1 MGACSH
7 IIASPAGI
15 IKEEQAMKKENAA
28 KVKTR
33 EEIIEEIQNMIMQ
46 MDEQQIDELIKEA
59 GIAGID
65 LS

>member
-1 MGACSH
+1 
-7 IIASPAGI
+7 
-15 IKEEQAMKKENAA
+15 MKKENAA

-46 MDEQQIDELIKEA
+46 MNEQQIDELIKEA